1 MYSIT
6 TLRGTM
12 FYTPLRY
19 TKEFVASLGDIV
31 DGFIPAFVRDPNALP
46 MFQLW
51 QLESP
56 DQKELLAFNGD
67 KIDLLKQVEGELD
80 DAAIAVFAECCKA
93 VFGKIMDVT
102 GNNPS
107 PRVALAPTVVV
118 ANNGARPE
126 ALYARLFS
134 AREFNHTPL
143 DTSNL
148 SQVYRVE
155 KSIGGKDIKLNHVAN
170 FHADSQIINLGAIN
184 NVRER
189 YLCDFDINTM
199 ANPDYKFD
207 KAGMEEF
214 FSMSAA
220 CFVNFYNYYFA
231 E

>member
-1 MYSIT
+1 MYNIT

-19 TKEFVASLGDIV
+19 TREFVASLEDV
-31 DGFIPAFVRDPNALP
+31 VEGFIPAFVRDPNALP

-56 DQKELLAFNGD
+56 EQKEILAFNGD
-67 KIDLLKQVEGELD
+67 KIDLVKQVDGETD
-80 DAAIAVFAECCKA
+80 DDTIAAFAERCKA

-102 GNNPS
+102 GNNLS

-118 ANNGARPE
+118 ANNGTRPE
-126 ALYARLFS
+126 ALFARLFL

-148 SQVYRVE
+148 SQVYRVV
-155 KSIGGKDIKLNHVAN
+155 KSIGGKDVKLNHVAN
-170 FHADSQIINLGAIN
+170 FHEDSQIINLGAIN

-199 ANPDYKFD
+199 IDPDYKFN
-207 KAGMEEF
+207 KGGMEEF
-214 FSMSAA
+214 FSISAA
-220 CFVNFYNYYFA
+220 CFADFYNYYFS